1 MVTSSLSSRV
11 APSPVPEFPV
21 LAVAVSLV
29 VVLLIVALV
38 TVTIVIV
45 WLVVR
50 LVKKRRSQ
58 KITPN
63 DKEMNRL
70 SDELSVNDEDDED
83 SLNITAS
90 KSLVALQQQS
100 GKSNPHSDIPNC

>member
-1 MVTSSLSSRV
+1 M
-11 APSPVPEFPV
+11 

-38 TVTIVIV
+38 AVTIVIV

-58 KITPN
+58 KISPN

-70 SDELSVNDEDDED
+70 SDELSVHDEDDDD
-83 SLNITAS
+83 SLNITS
-90 KSLVALQQQS
+90 SRSLVALQQQT
-100 GKSNPHSDIPNC
+100 GNSDQLLD